1 MFAGVDDVT
10 VVCVVSTNSRMSI
23 NVSLVDTETG
33 SILKSHTGS
42 EGEIRLEQR
51 VELKRGE
58 ISYRCI
64 AITETGGTEEQTVV
78 IRVEGRC

>member
-1 MFAGVDDVT
+1 MFVGVDDVT
-10 VVCVVSTNSRMSI
+10 IVCVVSTDSRISI
-23 NVSLVDTETG
+23 NVSLVGTETD

-58 ISYRCI
+58 IRYRCT
-64 AITETGGTEEQTVV
+64 ADMGTGGTQEQTVV
-78 IRVEGRC
+78 LRVEGRC